1 MTDSEKVIPKRYDL
15 AYYDVST
22 EPIPSRTW
30 AWDTERF
37 SQMCSFAKRLIEELG
52 AAEASLAMLEGALTC
67 KNETVIELSA
77 QQEAMRMALE
87 AMMDKFDCYCF
98 LQAPGL
104 TTNPELYHYGECPMI
119 TARAALS
126 PQAAATQEAQ
136 NG

>member
-1 MTDSEKVIPKRYDL
+1 MTDSEKVIPKRYDV

-52 AAEASLAMLEGALTC
+52 EAEASLAMLEGALTC

-77 QQEAMRMALE
+77 QQEAMRTALE
-87 AMMDKFDCYCF
+87 KLARLGNGD
-98 LQAPGL
+98 
-104 TTNPELYHYGECPMI
+104 HYGNSNGNVIAQECL
-119 TARAALS
+119 AALS
-126 PQAAATQEAQ
+126 PQAAVTQDAQEKEAK